1 MKKILIILSIS
12 LATAVISSSCERC
25 HTCTYDGA
33 NLDND
38 TITEI
43 CSTNRNIL
51 QDQVRVLENT
61 NWSCDD

>member
-1 MKKILIILSIS
+1 MKKILTLLALS
-12 LATAVISSSCERC
+12 LTTALVSASCERC
-25 HTCTYDGA
+25 LTCTYDGA

-38 TITEI
+38 TITEV

-51 QDQVRVLENT
+51 DDQVRVLENT